1 MGRLIMQI
9 PWGFTWLD
17 MLPLAAVKTK
27 LYHWQSLAAGLVA
40 LGAAIVAV
48 GGAELFA
55 RLKERRERKAILLSL
70 AAEVRAY
77 LDLFIRKREIIR
89 RLCRREELVFGRDL
103 KAVIELP
110 SPIVF
115 SASADRIGLLGPRIA
130 AGLVEFYATYEA
142 LNLTVRVAATH
153 LDRQVAWDQIE
164 LLGPLF
170 EQACSRA
177 LPLLAKLP
185 HEKADAALKATIE
198 RSWQAESRE
207 TNP

>member
-1 MGRLIMQI
+1 MLMFPIFPPQ
-9 PWGFTWLD
+9 WHFTTWLD
-17 MLPLAAVKTK
+17 LLD
-27 LYHWQSLAAGLVA
+27 HWQSLAAGLVA
-40 LGAAIVAV
+40 VFAASIAV

-77 LDLFIRKREIIR
+77 LDLFIRKHEIVR
-89 RLCRREELVFGRDL
+89 RLCRRETFVFGRDL

-130 AGLVEFYATYEA
+130 AGLVEFYATYES
-142 LNLTVRVAATH
+142 LNLMVRLATTDP
-153 LDRQVAWDQIE
+153 DRQVAWDQLE
-164 LLGPLF
+164 EFPPLF
-170 EQACSRA
+170 EQACRRA

-185 HEKADAALKATIE
+185 HEQADASLKAAIE
-198 RSWQAESRE
+198 SFPVSA
-207 TNP
+207 